1 MKLGFA
7 SLPFTGHLNFMV
19 ALARKMRSRGHE
31 VVFIGIP
38 DIEPTIRDAGLTF
51 IPLAKRA
58 ISMGGSK
65 TKICAFRVHPLRWLT
80 RPWNQPMM
88 RPLTGQLVNG
98 DNNCHDLFPGNLAHH
113 GRPCWH
119 VIFLVHVLAGSA

>member
-58 ISMGGSK
+58 ISMGG
-65 TKICAFRVHPLRWLT
+65 VQNENLRIQSTSIALVDEALEPAYDAT
-80 RPWNQPMM
+80 INRPVSQ
-88 RPLTGQLVNG
+88 RG
-98 DNNCHDLFPGNLAHH
+98 
-113 GRPCWH
+113 
-119 VIFLVHVLAGSA
+119 